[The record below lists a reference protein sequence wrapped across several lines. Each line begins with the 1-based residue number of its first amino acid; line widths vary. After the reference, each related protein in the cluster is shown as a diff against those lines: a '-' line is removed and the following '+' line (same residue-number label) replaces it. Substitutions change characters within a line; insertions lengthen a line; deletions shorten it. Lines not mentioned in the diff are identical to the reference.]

1 ASHNDLGVTLPAAA
15 AGRMRS
21 PENRPAPGEHLHV
34 TPIMRGLVPLSS
46 GLQQRIGNAM
56 FEKRHTDDLVRIAA
70 AGGGFVMD
78 ASKRHTDDLVRIA
91 AAAAAAAKGGRVTFT
106 GMETRHTDD
115 LIRIAAAGRGAVVF
129 A

>member
-1 ASHNDLGVTLPAAA
+1 
-15 AGRMRS
+15 
-21 PENRPAPGEHLHV
+21 
-34 TPIMRGLVPLSS
+34 
-46 GLQQRIGNAM
+46 M
-56 FEKRHTDDLVRIAA
+56 FEKRHTADLIRIAA

-78 ASKRHTDDLVRIA
+78 ASNRHTADLVRIA